1 MYSVPQ
7 NQQLLI
13 FLASIGLGFV
23 LGILYDVLRTIR
35 LTISR
40 SKASIVIFDILYFI
54 IAGFLTF
61 LFILA
66 MNKGEVRLYI
76 PAGELIGWLFYYF
89 SFGLAAI
96 RITDAL
102 VKFFRWLFSLIFR
115 LVTLPFRLIFR
126 LIRGVLRR
134 LLHLLRKTEKFLLK
148 IVKKLLQK
156 ARVYVYNLFGVLLKR
171 SNITKK
177 GGDSFGRDEEED

>member
-7 NQQLLI
+7 NQQLII
-13 FLASIGLGFV
+13 FLASIGSGFV

-54 IAGFLTF
+54 IVGFVSF

-96 RITDAL
+96 RITDVL
-102 VKFFRWLFSLIFR
+102 VKFFRWLFSLIFKII
-115 LVTLPFRLIFR
+115 TFPFRLISR
-126 LIRGVLRR
+126 LVSGILRR
-134 LLHLLRKTEKFLLK
+134 LLRLFKKTEKFLLK
-148 IVKKLLQK
+148 IAKKLLQK

-171 SNITKK
+171 SNSTKK
-177 GGDSFGRDEEED
+177 GGDGFGRDEEKD